1 VPVHKRV
8 YIIYDRIKV
17 LFTMKNIRNF
27 SIIAHID
34 HGKSTLADRL
44 LEYTGALSER
54 EMTAQVLDSMDL
66 ERERGITIKAH
77 AVRLK
82 YTAENG
88 KTYILNLIDT
98 PGHVDFS
105 YEVSRSLASCEGALL
120 VVDASQG
127 VEAQT
132 LANAYHAL
140 EHNLEIVP
148 VINKIDL
155 PSADPEATKN
165 QIEDTIGIDC
175 SDAILT
181 SAKEGTGTLEI
192 LEAIVNRI
200 PPPGGNDAKPL
211 KALLFDSWFDNFQGV
226 IVLVRVFD
234 GKIGAG
240 TRIQLMSSGKCFE
253 VSQVGIFSPKM
264 ESMHELSSGD
274 VGYVIAGIKQVTDT
288 KIGDTITNADNP
300 AQEPCPGYKDIK
312 PLVFCGLYPTQ
323 SHQYE
328 NLRDALNKLRLNDS
342 SFIYEPETSLAL
354 GFGFRCGF
362 LGLLH
367 MEIIKERLEREF
379 DLSLLS
385 TAPTV
390 VYRVTQTNQDIS
402 YIENPALLPERYEKI
417 EEPFVLVTIFVP
429 SDFIGPILDLC
440 QEKRGIQKSFAYIGK
455 DRLKIEYELP
465 LNEILWD
472 FYDRLKSLSRG
483 YASMDYDFIGY
494 RESHLI
500 KLHILLN
507 GEVVDALSLIV
518 HADKAYYKGRELT
531 EKLRELIPRQMFEVV
546 IQAAMGNKIIAR
558 ESVRALRKDV
568 IAKCYGGDITRKRKL
583 LEKQREGKKRMKQFG
598 KVELPQEAFLA
609 VLKVK

>member
-1 VPVHKRV
+1 
-8 YIIYDRIKV
+8 
-17 LFTMKNIRNF
+17 MKNIRNF

-234 GKIGAG
+234 GKIDAG

>member
-1 VPVHKRV
+1 
-8 YIIYDRIKV
+8 
-17 LFTMKNIRNF
+17 MKNIRNF

-264 ESMHELSSGD
+264 ESVHELSSGD